1 MAKAERRQKMET
13 EKIKRQ
19 KERIENRLRIKSQQA
34 QMAEKKLKEMMTKK
48 QNAQVSAFLQKM
60 ISTGAHLTSF
70 TRPRDCVKIDRI
82 QFMM

>member
-1 MAKAERRQKMET
+1 MET

-48 QNAQVSAFLQKM
+48 QNAQVSAFLQKN
-60 ISTGAHLTSF
+60 
-70 TRPRDCVKIDRI
+70 
-82 QFMM
+82 

>member
-1 MAKAERRQKMET
+1 MAKAERRQKLEN

-48 QNAQVSAFLQKM
+48 QNAQVSPIIQMFLGCL
-60 ISTGAHLTSF
+60 SNVLSG
-70 TRPRDCVKIDRI
+70 
-82 QFMM
+82 